1 MYFLIEHDYLLEKYS
16 TNWDKVSSDIKRES
30 DSEPSYYK
38 KGLKTKIKSYNDET
52 AHFHNKEMIKAG
64 TDHTCL
70 AVITITSAFKK
81 EEIISTFF

>member
-1 MYFLIEHDYLLEKYS
+1 M
-16 TNWDKVSSDIKRES
+16 
-30 DSEPSYYK
+30 P
-38 KGLKTKIKSYNDET
+38 
-52 AHFHNKEMIKAG
+52 KAG